1 MFSGK
6 KKIRSNLGVVKTENR
21 LLRLL
26 KSGVGFQVSLTSVER
41 KDQEDAYDESQKEM
55 YNAMLEAEYQKAKAI
70 MATQQARS
78 YC

>member
-1 MFSGK
+1 MFTGK

-26 KSGVGFQVSLTSVER
+26 KSGVGFQVSLTSVAR
-41 KDQEDAYDESQKEM
+41 KDQEDAYDESQKEV

>member
-1 MFSGK
+1 MFTGK
-6 KKIRSNLGVVKTENR
+6 KKIRSNPGVVKTENR

-26 KSGVGFQVSLTSVER
+26 KSGVGFQVSLTSVDR
-41 KDQEDAYDESQKEM
+41 KDQEDAYDESQKEV